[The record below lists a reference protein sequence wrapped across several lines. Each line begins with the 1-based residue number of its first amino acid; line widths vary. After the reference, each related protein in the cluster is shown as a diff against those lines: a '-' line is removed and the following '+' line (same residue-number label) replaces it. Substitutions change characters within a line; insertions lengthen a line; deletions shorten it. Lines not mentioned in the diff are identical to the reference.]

1 MGIKQLNGG
10 YVPAEDRI
18 LLRVSTDEGLE
29 FRFWLTRPVTARL
42 LATNRTLAARAVATK
57 FPPQVAQT
65 VHEFEQQAV
74 AQQTKLDDSFQP
86 GSSFP
91 LGEAPVLVVKLNIT
105 PFEHGISVDL
115 GTANGSNV
123 KLRFA
128 HHLAQQVGV
137 LLERLQTDAK
147 WLLAPAGVPVAAP
160 IDTTPAA
167 KTRLH

>member
-18 LLRVSTDEGLE
+18 LLRVSTDEGQE

-42 LATNRTLAARAVATK
+42 LAANRTLAARAVATK

-86 GSSFP
+86 GSSSP
-91 LGEAPVLVVKLNIT
+91 LGEAPVLVVKLGIT

-123 KLRFA
+123 NLRFA

-137 LLERLQTDAK
+137 LLDRLQTDAK
-147 WLLAPAGVPVAAP
+147 WLIAPAGVPVAAP
-160 IDTTPAA
+160 TDTTPAT

>member
-18 LLRVSTDEGLE
+18 LLRVSTDEGQE

-42 LATNRTLAARAVATK
+42 LAANRTLAARAVAHK

-74 AQQTKLDDSFQP
+74 AQQTKLDDTFQP
-86 GSSFP
+86 GTSFP
-91 LGEAPVLVVKLNIT
+91 LGEAPSLVVKLNIT
-105 PFEHGISVDL
+105 PFEHGISLDL
-115 GTANGSNV
+115 GIANGSNV
-123 KLRFA
+123 NLRFA

-137 LLERLQTDAK
+137 LLDRLQNDAK
-147 WLLAPAGVPVAAP
+147 WLISPTAAP
-160 IDTTPAA
+160 VSETPDETATV
-167 KTRLH
+167 KNRLH